1 MISITNLMIMTPS
14 EIKKTIKKMDFKQ
27 IDDLVSDIDNETSK
41 MIKQNGKTSKELLEI
56 GILHPDSIKSEFYKP
71 NYVYNWTSTINQ
83 LLEIRKILETGIKFK
98 F

>member
-27 IDDLVSDIDNETSK
+27 IDDLVSDIDNETSN

-56 GILHPDSIKSEFYKP
+56 GILHPDSINSEFYDP
-71 NYVYNWTSTINQ
+71 NYVYNWTSTIKQ
-83 LLEIRKILETGIKFK
+83 LLEIRKILETGIKF
-98 F
+98 

>member
-1 MISITNLMIMTPS
+1 MTPN

-27 IDDLVSDIDNETSK
+27 INDLVSDIDNESSK

-56 GILHPDSIKSEFYKP
+56 GILHPDSINSEFYKP